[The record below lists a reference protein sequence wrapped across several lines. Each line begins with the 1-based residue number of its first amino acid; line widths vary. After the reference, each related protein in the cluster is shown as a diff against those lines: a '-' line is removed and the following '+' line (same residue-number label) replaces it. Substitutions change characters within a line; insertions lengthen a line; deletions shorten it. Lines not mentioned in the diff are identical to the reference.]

1 MKELN
6 LKDVS
11 QHLLFELEYNY
22 GIEHDEELKQ
32 VYLLEN
38 KEFIVITSKRAII
51 HTNELHHK
59 TKNLNTAFADQYEV
73 NRLGN
78 LQVELELEE
87 MKTENMSLN

>member
-6 LKDVS
+6 MEDVS

-22 GIEHDEELKQ
+22 GITPDEELKQ

-38 KEFIVITSKRAII
+38 KEFIVITSRRAIV
-51 HTNELHHK
+51 HTSELHHK
-59 TKNLNTAFADQYEV
+59 TKNLNSVIPYEFEV

-78 LQVELELEE
+78 LQVELEEE
-87 MKTENMSLN
+87 ESEILKHN

>member
-11 QHLLFELEYNY
+11 QHLLFELEYHY
-22 GIEHDEELKQ
+22 GISTDEELKQ

-38 KEFIVITSKRAII
+38 EEFIVITGKRAII
-51 HTNELHHK
+51 HIGEQNHEVRTLK
-59 TKNLNTAFADQYEV
+59 TAFADEFEI

-78 LQVELELEE
+78 LQVELEPAELEVE
-87 MKTENMSLN
+87 A